1 VSTDPFPPFSE
12 VAVMPTWLRRTRAAL
27 TVGLGW
33 ALLWAPVGV
42 LVGLLVDP
50 DGSMDE
56 MWFLIFG
63 YPGFLGGVLF
73 SILLALRE
81 RRRAVVDLALPRVAA
96 WGGLAGFA
104 VGSLPFLIGDPSGSV
119 PVALLYA
126 IAAGSITTLSALS
139 AAGTV
144 AIAQRAARAELGMG
158 NSDEFVRISSK
169 Q

>member
-1 VSTDPFPPFSE
+1 
-12 VAVMPTWLRRTRAAL
+12 MPTWLRRTRAAL

-42 LVGLLVDP
+42 LVGLVVDP

-81 RRRAVVDLALPRVAA
+81 RRRAVVELKLPRVAA

-104 VGSLPFLIGDPSGSV
+104 VGTLPFLIGDPSGSI

-144 AIAQRAARAELGMG
+144 AIAQRAGRSGAIRGAPQAILLGRDG
-158 NSDEFVRISSK
+158 VGTTDSNR
-169 Q
+169 

>member
-1 VSTDPFPPFSE
+1 
-12 VAVMPTWLRRTRAAL
+12 MPTWLRRTRAAL

-42 LVGLLVDP
+42 LVGLVVDP

-81 RRRAVVDLALPRVAA
+81 RRRAVVELTLPRVAT

-104 VGSLPFLIGDPSGSV
+104 VGSLPFLIGDPSGSI

-126 IAAGSITTLSALS
+126 IAAGNITTLSALS

-144 AIAQRAARAELGMG
+144 AIAQRAGRAELADGTPSVSG
-158 NSDEFVRISSK
+158 NATSCHQQITK
-169 Q
+169 AP